1 MSSHRLSREERA
13 KKMEALKR
21 LQEEKQ
27 KTIDSAEAALDLAKK
42 LVRKNKFEEAKD
54 KYLEAA
60 QNFRKIKW
68 DNEAD
73 LCETEAK
80 DMNLKRQDLEKQLS
94 KIEQRK
100 KDAQDEFDQRAAKI
114 LAEKD
119 EKRRLIELAKQK
131 VSPRIQRKIDEAA
144 SMLKKGQIRESK
156 GKWRQA
162 LQRYQFVLDSY
173 IDLEKSEEEISAMKM
188 KIEELTK
195 KVNP

>member
-21 LQEEKQ
+21 VQEEKQ

-68 DNEAD
+68 DNEAE

-80 DMNLKRQDLEKQLS
+80 DMDLKRQDLKNQLS
-94 KIEQRK
+94 KINR
-100 KDAQDEFDQRAAKI
+100 
-114 LAEKD
+114 
-119 EKRRLIELAKQK
+119 
-131 VSPRIQRKIDEAA
+131 
-144 SMLKKGQIRESK
+144 
-156 GKWRQA
+156 
-162 LQRYQFVLDSY
+162 
-173 IDLEKSEEEISAMKM
+173 
-188 KIEELTK
+188 
-195 KVNP
+195 